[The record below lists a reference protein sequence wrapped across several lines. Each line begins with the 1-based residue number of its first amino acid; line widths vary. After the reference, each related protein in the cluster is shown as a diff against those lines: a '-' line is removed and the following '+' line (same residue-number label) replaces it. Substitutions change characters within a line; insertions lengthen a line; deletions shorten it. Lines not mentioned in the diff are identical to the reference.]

1 MRTYFICYTAC
12 LGISAGLVLTPVCWT
27 ACSEIGGRAKSPGTR
42 RDGDRRAAEKKLQCD
57 LKQVKSINGMDPE
70 LFTKYRSLRKDDV
83 LQFVIRDPI
92 TVHDPSFLALAGMSC
107 GKRFKASSRD
117 MIRFV
122 TRAKNSVI
130 GSVRLA
136 CEPWDSRRQSRID
149 GSVAHAKL
157 SCSSRDVDPRIVDRE
172 LARLDPEK
180 TVLFLRSAD
189 WHAAKLWRKLNA
201 FFHPFQY
208 LRLDGRGSLHGIGRM
223 KRLKYLELGSGY
235 ANSFKGL
242 RVAFKELRN
251 VGTLETL
258 VLRGV
263 GAHHLTAKMPQVKH
277 LAILC
282 STSGT
287 SLKWLRHF
295 PNLRALKLLNVQML
309 DVSLQSD
316 PFLIDSRLLPPSL
329 RYLDLSGSKI
339 RIRHWNA
346 QEHNLRVM
354 GLLQSNVVGNGGIEE
369 LSEGVKQVEHD
380 PIKRLRRH
388 LDTTRG
394 GKVCPSHVRGGC
406 IPVGKGALGKML
418 GILRS
423 GAVFTT
429 SIPPRCVGARY
440 FIVLKDKQGRDLPLK
455 YWQGV
460 GIRWKG
466 WPIRMLLSKEST
478 AKMDRLLKIP
488 KSTGS
493 CGS

>member
-1 MRTYFICYTAC
+1 MPTGYFYHTAC
-12 LGISAGLVLTPVCWT
+12 LRIAVALLLSPVCWSG
-27 ACSEIGGRAKSPGTR
+27 CSEMGGKANTPGAHQG
-42 RDGDRRAAEKKLQCD
+42 GDRRDADNKLQCD

-70 LFTKYRSLRKDDV
+70 LFVKYRALREDDV
-83 LQFVIRDPI
+83 LRFVIREPV
-92 TVHDPSFLALAGMSC
+92 TVHDPSFLALAGVSC
-107 GKRFKASSRD
+107 GKRFKTSSRD
-117 MIRFV
+117 MIEFV
-122 TRAKNSVI
+122 TRGQNSDVA
-130 GSVRLA
+130 SARLA
-136 CEPWDSRRQSRID
+136 CDPWDSRRKSRID
-149 GSVAHAKL
+149 GSVAHAHL
-157 SCSSRDVDPRIVDRE
+157 ACCSREMERRTVARE

-180 TVLFLRSAD
+180 TVLLVRSQD
-189 WHAAKLWRKLNA
+189 WHAAKLWRKLIA
-201 FFHPFQY
+201 FLHPFQY
-208 LRLDGRGSLHGIGRM
+208 LQLDGRGSLRGIGRM
-223 KRLKYLELGSGY
+223 KGLKYLELGSSY

-242 RVAFKELRN
+242 RMAFKELQK
-251 VGTLETL
+251 VDTLETL

-295 PNLRALKLLNVQML
+295 PNLKALKLLNVQML

-339 RIRHWNA
+339 QIRHWNA

-369 LSEGVKQVEHD
+369 LSEGVKHVEHD
-380 PIKRLRRH
+380 PVKRLRRH
-388 LDTTRG
+388 LDTARG
-394 GKVCPSHVRGGC
+394 GKVCPSHVRGRC

-478 AKMDRLLKIP
+478 AKLDRLLKIP
-488 KSTGS
+488 KGIRS